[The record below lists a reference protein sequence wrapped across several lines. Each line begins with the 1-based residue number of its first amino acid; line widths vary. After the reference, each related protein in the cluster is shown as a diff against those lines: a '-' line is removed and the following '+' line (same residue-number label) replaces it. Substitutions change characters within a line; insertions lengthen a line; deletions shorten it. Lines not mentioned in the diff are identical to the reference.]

1 MYNRSIDLASRLGL
15 NNIIKKIEKELT
27 ELKELVSKL
36 LEIQIKE
43 FEYKHKPPTDSIRKV
58 NSKLVYISDK
68 SNSS

>member
-1 MYNRSIDLASRLGL
+1 ME
-15 NNIIKKIEKELT
+15 KIEKELT
-27 ELKELVSKL
+27 ELKLVSKL

-43 FEYKHKPPTDSIRKV
+43 FEYKHNPPTDSIRKV